1 MTGYTVHTG
10 TSEKFSNGWD
20 RIFGDKPQSGSGT
33 TKGKKSGKKQSDKVK
48 KVKAEKKSDTKAK
61 AGKSGKTKKK

>member
-20 RIFGDKPQSGSGT
+20 RIFGAPEKA
-33 TKGKKSGKKQSDKVK
+33 GKKSVGKKAKPATKQENAPETVS
-48 KVKAEKKSDTKAK
+48 KAK
-61 AGKSGKTKKK
+61 KAKPKSKKK